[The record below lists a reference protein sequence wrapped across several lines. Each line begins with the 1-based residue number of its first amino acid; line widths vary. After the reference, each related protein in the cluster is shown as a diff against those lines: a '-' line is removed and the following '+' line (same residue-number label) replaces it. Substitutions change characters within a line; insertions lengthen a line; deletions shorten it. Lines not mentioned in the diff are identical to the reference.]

1 MRRFGLNSGPF
12 WPDSEANRR
21 LSPAGFVLAEAEMR
35 RFETV
40 FLFTTEARSAQKKGR
55 ETRFDN
61 ERDKRFDAESAEWA
75 MIAQG
80 FAAMDAR
87 SAS

>member
-1 MRRFGLNSGPF
+1 
-12 WPDSEANRR
+12 
-21 LSPAGFVLAEAEMR
+21 MR